1 MKKMFYSLS
10 ELQQSCPEPFFR
22 DENVMYKIEMYK
34 PNFNMFKGGKFLKK
48 LWCWVIR
55 GYNNLNWFIN

>member
-22 DENVMYKIEMYK
+22 GENVMYKIEMYK

-48 LWCWVIR
+48 L
-55 GYNNLNWFIN
+55 

>member
-22 DENVMYKIEMYK
+22 DENVTYKIEMYK
-34 PNFNMFKGGKFLKK
+34 PNFNMFKGVSFLRNCGAG
-48 LWCWVIR
+48 LSGGIT
-55 GYNNLNWFIN
+55 I